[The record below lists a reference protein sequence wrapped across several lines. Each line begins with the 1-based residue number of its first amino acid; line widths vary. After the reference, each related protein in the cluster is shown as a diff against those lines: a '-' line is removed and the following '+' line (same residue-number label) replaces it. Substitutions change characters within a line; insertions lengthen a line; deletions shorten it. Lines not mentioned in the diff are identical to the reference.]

1 MEEILIKVN
10 ITKLDLLIILYIIT
24 ISCYIFRNDII
35 YAHLFTVPQQKNTN
49 TVPKKTEKTEEEED
63 PINYERIRDVIE
75 KEITFDNQLAA
86 LLNAVQLTE
95 FELTTRYNVIC
106 PHLDEIFKSVFP
118 ECRTYKFGST
128 VAQLSFKESDLDI
141 YMYVGRIG
149 KKFSLLLYMNIV
161 AC

>member
-1 MEEILIKVN
+1 M
-10 ITKLDLLIILYIIT
+10 ILYMLI
-24 ISCYIFRNDII
+24 C
-35 YAHLFTVPQQKNTN
+35 FTVPQQKNIN
-49 TVPKKTEKTEEEED
+49 TVPKRTEKTEEEED
-63 PINYERIRDVIE
+63 PINYERVKDVIE
-75 KEITFDNQLAA
+75 NEITFDNQLAA

-141 YMYVGRIG
+141 YMYIGRIG
-149 KKFSLLLYMNIV
+149 KKFSLLSYMNIV
-161 AC
+161 ACLSKVFFI